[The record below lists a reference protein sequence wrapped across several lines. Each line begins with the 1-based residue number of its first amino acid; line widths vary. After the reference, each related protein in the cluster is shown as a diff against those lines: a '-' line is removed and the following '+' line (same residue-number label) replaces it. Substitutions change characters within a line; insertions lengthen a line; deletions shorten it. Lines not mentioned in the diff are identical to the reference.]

1 MHHAFSCFYLLTT
14 MKAMC
19 VLMSL
24 CMAMTTLAGFKIPSG
39 VYEHTEMKEAIAE
52 AKEEKL
58 PLVFIYTDKGT
69 T

>member
-1 MHHAFSCFYLLTT
+1 